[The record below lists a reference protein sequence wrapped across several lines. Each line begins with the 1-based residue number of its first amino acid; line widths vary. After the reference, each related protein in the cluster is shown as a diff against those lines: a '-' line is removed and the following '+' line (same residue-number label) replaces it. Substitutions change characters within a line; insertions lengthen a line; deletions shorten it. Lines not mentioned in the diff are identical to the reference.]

1 MATKRRKKPE
11 LVIFV
16 VPLIVLVAALFFWYI
31 QGAFEDRTWKEYRQA
46 GHRAFDRGNFKYAEK
61 MYRRALKEARDV
73 GPQSPLIKQSLADLS
88 KVYKARDKR
97 GQADS
102 SLRSRQ
108 KK

>member
-1 MATKRRKKPE
+1 MATRRRKKPKPV
-11 LVIFV
+11 LFV
-16 VPLIVLVAALFFWYI
+16 GPLIVLVVVLVLWYVH
-31 QGAFEDRTWKEYRQA
+31 GAFEDRTWKEYRQA
-46 GHRAFDRGNFKYAEK
+46 GHRAFSRGNLKYAEG
-61 MYRRALKEARDV
+61 MYRRALKEAEDL